1 MLLKQAAANPTSAQ
15 PSVVVSNMSLDS
27 GRKLVSYLINQAVTG
42 LVHVAAVSSALYVF
56 TQLLP
61 EENVV
66 LDNFVYDA
74 QQPLETSE
82 DGTLFKYALCKYAGS
97 AANPTH
103 VCKSSITI
111 KFHVTG
117 LGGGRSARG
126 FTS

>member
-1 MLLKQAAANPTSAQ
+1 
-15 PSVVVSNMSLDS
+15 MSLDS

-61 EENVV
+61 EENMV

-82 DGTLFKYALCKYAGS
+82 DGTLFKCALCIDAGS
-97 AANPTH
+97 AANPIH
-103 VCKSSITI
+103 VCKSCIT
-111 KFHVTG
+111 FEVHETG

-126 FTS
+126 STS

>member
-1 MLLKQAAANPTSAQ
+1 MLRKLTAANLTPAQ

-61 EENVV
+61 EENMV

-82 DGTLFKYALCKYAGS
+82 DGTLFKCAL
-97 AANPTH
+97 
-103 VCKSSITI
+103 
-111 KFHVTG
+111 
-117 LGGGRSARG
+117 
-126 FTS
+126 